1 MRMKPAPPDFSRLQK
16 LLAVKRHEQ
25 PPPGYLD
32 RLPGQITARLRA
44 EAAAAPEPWWR
55 QLLASFHTK
64 PAWAIA
70 FSFLAL
76 GALTTG
82 ILLAPGLQKETDPEA
97 NTGAAG
103 SAATVAAGETIP
115 ASNHVALQLPLDG
128 ATNLSNSAAPP
139 GLFSPSGQV
148 DRVKFK

>member
-1 MRMKPAPPDFSRLQK
+1 METVPPDFSRLQK
-16 LLAVKRHEQ
+16 LLAAKRHEQ

-44 EAAAAPEPWWR
+44 DEAATPEPWWR

-70 FSFLAL
+70 FSVLAL

-82 ILLAPGLQKETDPEA
+82 ILVAPHLKNEADVVLTDGTAAAAIAVGEA
-97 NTGAAG
+97 GQ
-103 SAATVAAGETIP
+103 

-128 ATNLSNSAAPP
+128 ATNVSNSAAPP

>member
-1 MRMKPAPPDFSRLQK
+1 MKPAPPDFSRLQK

-70 FSFLAL
+70 FSCLAL

-82 ILLAPGLQKETDPEA
+82 ILLAPGLHKETNPEA
-97 NTGAAG
+97 NGDTTAA
-103 SAATVAAGETIP
+103 AVAVDEAGQT
-115 ASNHVALQLPLDG
+115 SNHVALQLPLDG
-128 ATNLSNSAAPP
+128 ATNVSNSAAPP

>member
-1 MRMKPAPPDFSRLQK
+1 METAPPDFSRLQK
-16 LLAVKRHEQ
+16 LLAAKRHEQ

-44 EAAAAPEPWWR
+44 EAAAQPEPWWR
-55 QLLASFHTK
+55 QLLASFQTK

-82 ILLAPGLQKETDPEA
+82 ILLAPHLQKEADVPPTDGTA
-97 NTGAAG
+97 V
-103 SAATVAAGETIP
+103 AATIAVGEP
-115 ASNHVALQLPLDG
+115 SQASNNVALQLPLDG
-128 ATNLSNSAAPP
+128 STNTSNSAAPP

>member
-1 MRMKPAPPDFSRLQK
+1 METVPPDFSRLQK
-16 LLAVKRHEQ
+16 LLAAKRHEQ

-32 RLPGQITARLRA
+32 RLPGHITARLRA
-44 EAAAAPEPWWR
+44 EAAAQPEPWWR
-55 QLLASFHTK
+55 QLVASFHTK

-70 FSFLAL
+70 FSVLAL

-82 ILLAPGLQKETDPEA
+82 ILVAPHLQKEADSEA
-97 NTGAAG
+97 HGGITAA
-103 SAATVAAGETIP
+103 AVAVGEAGQ
-115 ASNHVALQLPLDG
+115 ASNHVALQLPLDN
-128 ATNLSNSAAPP
+128 ATNVSNSAAPP

>member
-1 MRMKPAPPDFSRLQK
+1 METAPPDFSRLQK
-16 LLAVKRHEQ
+16 LLAAKRHEQ

-44 EAAAAPEPWWR
+44 EAAAQAEPWWR

-70 FSFLAL
+70 FSVLAL
-76 GALTTG
+76 SALTTG
-82 ILLAPGLQKETDPEA
+82 ILLAPGLQKEADPEG
-97 NTGAAG
+97 NVGTPAA
-103 SAATVAAGETIP
+103 AVVAGEAGQ
-115 ASNHVALQLPLDG
+115 ASNSVALQLPLEG
-128 ATNLSNSAAPP
+128 ATNASNSAAPP

>member
-1 MRMKPAPPDFSRLQK
+1 MKPAPEDFARLQK

-25 PPPGYLD
+25 PPPGYHD
-32 RLPGQITARLRA
+32 RLPGQIIARLQA
-44 EAAAAPEPWWR
+44 EAAAQPEPWWR

-70 FSFLAL
+70 FSVLAL

-82 ILLAPGLQKETDPEA
+82 ILLAPHLQKEADVAPNDGTAAAVVVVGEA
-97 NTGAAG
+97 
-103 SAATVAAGETIP
+103 VP

>member
-1 MRMKPAPPDFSRLQK
+1 METAPPDFTRLQK
-16 LLAVKRHEQ
+16 LLALKRHEQ

-44 EAAAAPEPWWR
+44 DQAATPEPWWR

-82 ILLAPGLQKETDPEA
+82 ILLAPGLQKDSDPEA
-97 NTGAAG
+97 TGDNTP
-103 SAATVAAGETIP
+103 ATVAAGETGQS
-115 ASNHVALQLPLDG
+115 SNPVALQLPLDNA
-128 ATNLSNSAAPP
+128 ATLSNSAAPP

>member
-1 MRMKPAPPDFSRLQK
+1 METVPPDFSRLQK
-16 LLAVKRHEQ
+16 LLALKRHEQ

-44 EAAAAPEPWWR
+44 EQAAQPEPWWR

-82 ILLAPGLQKETDPEA
+82 ILLAPHLQKEADVQPTDG
-97 NTGAAG
+97 T
-103 SAATVAAGETIP
+103 AATAIAVGEP
-115 ASNHVALQLPLDG
+115 SQASNIVALQLPLDG